1 MRLLYETTKVP
12 EMEYPDSGIFLW
24 HIDDAHA
31 SRPRLGLR
39 SGRMLGATYATG
51 DKGNLVE
58 FIVNDPEKWSR
69 AIGEWTT
76 NAHITNAV
84 TDRDVE
90 DAVRRRKEDENK
102 TDITLSPGFF
112 QSISQ
117 LGRTRSCGSAESTD
131 KKCGRC
137 ENPVNPG
144 SNFSHH
150 AVEDCYDMLNKYHGF

>member
-117 LGRTRSCGSAESTD
+117 LGRTRSGGSAGSTD

-144 SNFSHH
+144 SNFCPS
-150 AVEDCYDMLNKYHGF
+150 CGGRLL